1 MPERKTKA
9 PDDPTIFVGGKP
21 KIDINANKLQINE
34 FLKRHKVIKP
44 SQGGKRKSL
53 TQLRQ
58 ELIDGGH
65 VVGVKGKTGTT
76 KTKGGGARKQGE
88 EDKKKQE
95 EYKKVLK
102 ANPQGFNVK
111 NVNPIGFTIRGF
123 NNPIDAYKPTT
134 DEIFSSGYG
143 GIPIRSNP
151 ASGVSSPRLELEED
165 YYLKTV
171 SEMRDYL
178 TSRVPVED
186 FRDLRK
192 AELREFYD
200 KVREKRGEE
209 EDYSEGKSVAEMKA
223 ELIMNSGVNLEGLSK
238 REIRIQ
244 YNKMVAV
251 KLGQTDTT
259 DYSKGMKISDMRDY
273 LSSKIPN
280 TVFKDM
286 RKGQIKELYNREKR
300 IENRQVPE
308 KLVDDDLSPEVYI
321 AAGRDVDTDEES
333 IDPDDIVAD
342 FSEEEELD
350 ILELDYSDDIITEEK
365 YTKEK
370 ARLLGRIEERKEER
384 ELMTQYIAATDA
396 VFEAEEK
403 AKQEREAQEEIIR
416 QEQRLR
422 NLRETYDNPR
432 AFPARRRVAA
442 VELGLPPPPDLVAK
456 GRGTIQEELARTF
469 SPDEEDD
476 DDEPLTLDDMKEFE
490 YEGVTYYYHGG
501 ELLEEGIEVFNEKL
515 DIVGRLGEKTG
526 AKVYQGGG
534 YYQDEHEI
542 IFKNKEYE
550 DHHILWA
557 G

>member
-1 MPERKTKA
+1 MAERKTKA

-95 EYKKVLK
+95 EYKKILA

-111 NVNPIGFTIRGF
+111 NVNPIGFTIKGF
-123 NNPIDAYKPTT
+123 NTPIDAYKPTT
-134 DEIFSSGYG
+134 EEIFSSGYG
-143 GIPIRSNP
+143 GIPISNP
-151 ASGVSSPRLELEED
+151 ASSVSSPRLELQED
-165 YYLKTV
+165 YLKTP

-178 TSRVPVED
+178 TSRVPVDD
-186 FRDLRK
+186 FRNLRK
-192 AELREFYD
+192 AELRELYN
-200 KVREKRGEE
+200 KVRESRGEE
-209 EDYSEGKSVAEMKA
+209 EDYSEGKSVSEMRD
-223 ELIMNSGVNLEGLSK
+223 ELAQFGVNTEGLTK
-238 REIRIQ
+238 RELRIRF
-244 YNKMVAV
+244 NEMVA
-251 KLGQTDTT
+251 KNFASTDTT
-259 DYSKGMKISDMRDY
+259 DYSKGERIKDMRDY
-273 LSSKIPN
+273 LSSRIPN

-286 RKGQIKELYNREKR
+286 RKGEIRQLYNREKR

-308 KLVDDDLSPEVYI
+308 KVVVDDLSPEVYI
-321 AAGRDVDTDEES
+321 PAGRDVDTDDES
-333 IDPDDIVAD
+333 IDDDDIVAD

-350 ILELDYSDDIITEEK
+350 ILELDYSDDIITEEQ

-432 AFPARRRVAA
+432 AYPARRRVAA

-490 YEGVTYYYHGG
+490 YEGITYYYHGG

-515 DIVGRLGEKTG
+515 DIVGRLGEETG
-526 AKVYQGGG
+526 RRNYQGGG